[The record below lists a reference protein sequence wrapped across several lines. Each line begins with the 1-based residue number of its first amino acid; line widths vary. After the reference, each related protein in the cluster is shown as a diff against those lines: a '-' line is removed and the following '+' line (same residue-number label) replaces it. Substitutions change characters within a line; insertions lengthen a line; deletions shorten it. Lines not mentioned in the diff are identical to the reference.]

1 MKTAAALWRDR
12 RGASALEF
20 GLIAPLFFAFVF
32 GIVEVGLLLWTQAGL
47 QHGVEIA
54 ARCATVNTTLCP
66 TNKPDVIATYASQ
79 QAFGLNLPASTFTY
93 AAPRLRQP
101 GERELSVPVSPN
113 PQYGPAD
120 ADRDS
125 LLSRLTR
132 PSCRSPCGVASEV
145 RSRVRRARPRVTAF
159 ELPCG
164 IRDAVPA
171 SAATPE

>member
-1 MKTAAALWRDR
+1 MKIAGALWRDH

-32 GIVEVGLLLWTQAGL
+32 GIVEIGLLLWTQAGL

-93 AAPRLRQP
+93 AAPACGNQVNA
-101 GERELSVPVSPN
+101 SYQFQF
-113 PQYGPAD
+113 PQILNMAPLTLTATACFPA
-120 ADRDS
+120 
-125 LLSRLTR
+125 
-132 PSCRSPCGVASEV
+132 
-145 RSRVRRARPRVTAF
+145 
-159 ELPCG
+159 
-164 IRDAVPA
+164 
-171 SAATPE
+171 